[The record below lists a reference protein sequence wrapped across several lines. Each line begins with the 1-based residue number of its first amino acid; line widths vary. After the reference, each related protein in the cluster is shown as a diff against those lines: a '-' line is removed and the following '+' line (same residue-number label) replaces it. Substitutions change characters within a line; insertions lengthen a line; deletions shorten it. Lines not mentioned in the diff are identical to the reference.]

1 MAKGR
6 TCSPYGAGH
15 PPCFLMRTCRF
26 CKWTLVGKPSLDAC
40 QLCFEAGGY
49 RWPGLY
55 WNAAKKVGT
64 DFAAGDRVNIVFRL
78 TRSHYAQVE
87 TLQLTILDL
96 ER

>member
-1 MAKGR
+1 LA
-6 TCSPYGAGH
+6 
-15 PPCFLMRTCRF
+15 FLMRDVPILQVD
-26 CKWTLVGKPSLDAC
+26 LVGKGQPAHAKLLLD
-40 QLCFEAGGY
+40 AGGY

-55 WNAAKKVGT
+55 WNAANKVGT
-64 DFAAGDRVNIVFRL
+64 DFNAGDRVNLVVRL